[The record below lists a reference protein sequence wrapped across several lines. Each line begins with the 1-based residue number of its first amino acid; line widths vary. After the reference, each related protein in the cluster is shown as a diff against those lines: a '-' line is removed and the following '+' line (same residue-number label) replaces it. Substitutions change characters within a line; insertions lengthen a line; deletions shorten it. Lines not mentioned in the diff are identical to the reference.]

1 MTITYYIDNAT
12 PNLVKTV
19 MLRKFFQMV
28 FIGND
33 RKSLHIYTAS
43 VIGGCNEEESE
54 KKQKNLHSTRYVSRL
69 DKLKAFRM
77 KFEFVVRGNDN
88 NDVLSIKSENIT
100 NGDQGFL
107 SQIEYIRQVWGD
119 ECRVIQDNQ
128 KLLDEA
134 LKKYLPQTGDPD
146 SQQTSNEG
154 SAGGSDAA
162 GGESTSQ
169 LKNWGIESSQTAL
182 LAGQKILCLGDE
194 KKQREGEMFGL
205 ALAGEFQQK
214 SYDRPPELKE
224 RGKVPEG
231 NERAFYCIQVPQ
243 DVELVPGI
251 ELVNWVKTTIRFHH
265 RFHDSNLNFC
275 IQKKDKSDTGV
286 RYVAPDFTWYF
297 SPPVKAFINNE
308 SSSVE
313 LKIIKDAMD
322 TARDCKH
329 QGKPLKNGNF
339 DERLPDCTC
348 PIRKMGVL
356 DHTTTRYPN
365 VINPVANKTTVN
377 FRQWTNDEM
386 IGYRQKYR
394 LAVKNIFTQNITIDD
409 TSEINI
415 FLDTTDEHGRGNR
428 QFVLGLFISFA
439 LSFGIDSTRLEQ
451 AAAYFPF
458 PTFLEADAWW
468 LILLILLSL
477 NILIRPPH
485 TEKEHFYYV
494 WRSTNMIV
502 TLMWVVCVFIV
513 LRSQFLLT
521 FYMQW
526 QSSLENVMQWSYF
539 VPFGLNFV
547 YIIQNVTKYRDP
559 ILSSLF
565 SDDIL

>member
-43 VIGGCNEEESE
+43 VIGGCNKEQSKE
-54 KKQKNLHSTRYVSRL
+54 KQKNFYSTRYVSRL

-107 SQIEYIRQVWGD
+107 SQVEYIRQVWGD
-119 ECRVIQDNQ
+119 ECKVIQDNQ
-128 KLLDEA
+128 KELDQTLA
-134 LKKYLPQTGDPD
+134 KYLPSEVDPD
-146 SQQTSNEG
+146 RKKASIED
-154 SAGGSDAA
+154 SADGCDTAEDGGMSR
-162 GGESTSQ
+162 

-182 LAGQKILCLGDE
+182 LAGQKILYLGDE
-194 KKQREGEMFGL
+194 KKKREEEMFGL

-214 SYDRPPELKE
+214 SYDRPAEPEQ
-224 RGKVPEG
+224 RGKVLEG
-231 NERAFYCIQVPQ
+231 SERAFYCIQVPQ
-243 DVELVPGI
+243 DMELVPGI
-251 ELVNWVKTTIRFHH
+251 ELVNWVKTTICFHH

-275 IQKKDKSDTGV
+275 IQKKDKSETEV
-286 RYVAPDFTWYF
+286 QYIAPDFTWYF
-297 SPPVKAFINNE
+297 SPPIKAFINNE

-313 LKIIKDAMD
+313 LKIIKDTMD
-322 TARDCKH
+322 TAKDCQYHSIPAENEDSDCK
-329 QGKPLKNGNF
+329 L
-339 DERLPDCTC
+339 LDCTC
-348 PIRKMGVL
+348 PIRKMGIL

-377 FRQWTNDEM
+377 FKQWTNDEM

-394 LAVKNIFTQNITIDD
+394 LAVKNIFSQNITIDD
-409 TSEINI
+409 ASEINI

-439 LSFGIDSTRLEQ
+439 LAFGIDSTRLDE
-451 AAAYFPF
+451 AAPYFPF
-458 PTFLEADAWW
+458 PTILEAGAWW
-468 LILLILLSL
+468 LLLLILLSL

-485 TEKEHFYYV
+485 TEREHWYYV
-494 WRSTNMIV
+494 WRRTNIIT
-502 TLMWVVCVFIV
+502 TLIWVVCVFIV
-513 LRSQFLLT
+513 FKSQLLLT
-521 FYMQW
+521 VCIQW
-526 QSSLENVMQWSYF
+526 QSSLENVMQWLYF
-539 VPFGLNFV
+539 IPFGLNFC
-547 YIIQNVTKYRDP
+547 YIFWNITKYKDP

>member
-1 MTITYYIDNAT
+1 MTITYYIDNTT
-12 PNLVKTV
+12 PNLVKMV

-43 VIGGCNEEESE
+43 VIGGCNKEEPKVE
-54 KKQKNLHSTRYVSRL
+54 KENFRSTRYVSRL
-69 DKLKAFRM
+69 DKLKEFRM

-119 ECRVIQDNQ
+119 ECKVIQDNQ
-128 KLLDEA
+128 KELDQTLA
-134 LKKYLPQTGDPD
+134 KYLPKAVEPD
-146 SQQTSNEG
+146 RKQTSSEG
-154 SAGGSDAA
+154 SADGCNTAEDGG
-162 GGESTSQ
+162 TSQ
-169 LKNWGIESSQTAL
+169 LKNWGIKSSQTAL

-194 KKQREGEMFGL
+194 KKKREGEMFGL

-214 SYDRPPELKE
+214 SYVRPPEPKE

-231 NERAFYCIQVPQ
+231 SERAFYCIQVPQ
-243 DVELVPGI
+243 DVELVPGV
-251 ELVNWVKTTIRFHH
+251 ELVNWVKTTICFHH

-275 IQKKDKSDTGV
+275 IQKKDKSDTEV
-286 RYVAPDFTWYF
+286 RYIAPDFTWYF

-322 TARDCKH
+322 TAKDCKYH
-329 QGKPLKNGNF
+329 SISSKNE
-339 DERLPDCTC
+339 DSDCKLLDCTC
-348 PIRKMGVL
+348 PIRKMGIL

-377 FRQWTNDEM
+377 FKQWTNDEM

-394 LAVKNIFTQNITIDD
+394 LAVKNIFSQNITIDD
-409 TSEINI
+409 ASEINI

-439 LSFGIDSTRLEQ
+439 LAFGIDSTRLED
-451 AAAYFPF
+451 AAVYFPF
-458 PTFLEADAWW
+458 PAVLEADAWW

-485 TEKEHFYYV
+485 TEKEHCYYI
-494 WRSTNMIV
+494 WRSTNVIV
-502 TLMWVVCVFIV
+502 TLIWVVCVFII

-521 FYMQW
+521 VFIQW
-526 QSSLENVMQWSYF
+526 QSSLENVMQLFYF
-539 VPFGLNFV
+539 ASFGLNLA
-547 YIIQNVTKYRDP
+547 YIIRNITKYKDP